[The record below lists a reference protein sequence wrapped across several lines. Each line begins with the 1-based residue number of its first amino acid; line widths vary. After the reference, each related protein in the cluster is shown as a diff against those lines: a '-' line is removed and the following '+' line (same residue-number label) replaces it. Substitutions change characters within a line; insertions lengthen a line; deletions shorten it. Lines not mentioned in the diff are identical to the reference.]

1 MVVTWIPSHIGIRVI
16 AIMSMYKDVLIDY
29 VEVTDILQ
37 SSLYEKYS
45 VSCIQMTKDSI
56 CNKSFVQS

>member
-37 SSLYEKYS
+37 SFYNIKSL
-45 VSCIQMTKDSI
+45 
-56 CNKSFVQS
+56 

>member
-37 SSLYEKYS
+37 SFYNIKSLWK
-45 VSCIQMTKDSI
+45 VFC
-56 CNKSFVQS
+56 